1 LFFPAP
7 QPLPALHRQG
17 LFLSATDEADVALRV
32 WPMLTWPMVETLS
45 HKEAR
50 RIALAAQGFADRR
63 PASPTRRHLVATI
76 ERLALLQI
84 DSVNVVSRSHY
95 LPLFSRLG
103 PYPRPLLED
112 LAWGAKPK
120 LFEYWGHEA
129 SLMPLDLQPL
139 LRWRMDDAREGVG
152 VWKNVAKFLA
162 GHRPFID
169 KVLDAIRERGPLSAG
184 DLDIGERGAGGWW
197 GWSEAK
203 RATECLFWAG
213 ELTTATRRG
222 TFERVYGLPEAVLPA
237 AIWSA
242 PTPTRGEAH
251 RILLGRA
258 ARAMGVATERDLR
271 DYFRMGL
278 ADARRGVAEL
288 VETGELT
295 PVEVK
300 GWDQLAYLATDAR
313 RPRKVTA
320 NALLSPFDSLI
331 WFRERAE
338 RLFDIRIRLEI
349 YTPAH
354 KRTHG
359 YYVLPFLQGEAI
371 TARVDLKADRKAGVL
386 RVLSAHRE
394 LSANTATPSTLAAE
408 LRLMARWLGLSGV
421 AVAAHG
427 DLAPSLAAETADD

>member
-1 LFFPAP
+1 
-7 QPLPALHRQG
+7 
-17 LFLSATDEADVALRV
+17 
-32 WPMLTWPMVETLS
+32 MLTRRMVEILSQETLS
-45 HKEAR
+45 LRQAR
-50 RIALAAQGFADRR
+50 RIALAAQGFADKR
-63 PASPTRRHLVATI
+63 PAAPTRRHLIATI

-103 PYPRPLLED
+103 AYPRALLED
-112 LAWGAKPK
+112 LAWGRKPA

-139 LRWRMDDAREGVG
+139 LRWRMEDARQGVG
-152 VWKNVAKFLA
+152 VWGNVAKFLA
-162 GHRPFID
+162 SHRPFID
-169 KVLDAIRERGPLSAG
+169 KALAAIHERGPLSAG
-184 DLDIGERGAGGWW
+184 ELGLGERGQAGWW

-222 TFERVYGLPEAVLPA
+222 TFERVYGLPEEVLPK

-242 PTPTRGEAH
+242 PTPSRAEAH
-251 RILLGRA
+251 RVLLRRA
-258 ARAMGVATERDLR
+258 APAMGVATERDLR

-288 VETGELT
+288 VEAGDLVPGE
-295 PVEVK
+295 VR
-300 GWDQLAYLATDAR
+300 GWDQPAYLAPDAK
-313 RPRKVTA
+313 RPRSVKA
-320 NALLSPFDSLI
+320 NALLSPFDNLI

-338 RLFDIRIRLEI
+338 RLFDVRIRLEI

-371 TARVDLKADRKAGVL
+371 TARVDLKADRKAGLL

-394 LSANTATPSTLAAE
+394 PQANAATAALLATE
-408 LRLMARWLGLSGV
+408 LRLMATWLGLAGV
-421 AVAAHG
+421 AVAPSG
-427 DLAPSLAAETADD
+427 DLSAALAAETAGH